1 MLSIQITRV
10 IHATY
15 ISSLLSF
22 RVQNIIYITH
32 NSRQL
37 RTSADGPT
45 RNIQRSTKMPSFAE
59 LREKAAKAADAGRHR
74 FNDTV
79 DRNTSVPMKS
89 TNWDPYSKK
98 APPPPPPSR
107 LAAANDQG
115 RTPPPRVNVA
125 NRPTGLHPV
134 ESEDINWANL
144 SPGDKEAFFSWLDEY
159 FERLFKVGIQP
170 QNSGV
175 RNSPLVHQPRTAT
188 SPDSTVKL
196 GVGPPPKVATWSRP
210 SITSTS
216 NNASPDF
223 PLSHPPPTVHGSSAL
238 DLAYFFHPSAHWS
251 SPWYDTDN
259 ILPPPL
265 HGNSDHRFA
274 GSWQSRNADKQVF
287 VGLLFADLSLCWGV
301 VEYSTKIHADPN
313 DTLLVRRQA
322 QYLPRPKALEQGPLV
337 RAHETYGET
346 IAAFAESFVGTGQY
360 CSRGECWDLA
370 SEALKYFDQF
380 DYVPKP
386 VPSISRT
393 HGHLIFEGK
402 ANGLHKTV
410 GRWRGGD
417 DRVRRGDIVEWRKVK
432 IGLVGGAPGSWAI
445 LGDPDH
451 TAVIVR
457 DSTMAG
463 GRMVRDGDSIKPG
476 DLGSLEVVEQSV
488 GSPPDRKEYDLNAFE
503 EGEMWIYR
511 PIGMKDFLG
520 CELTAKA
527 PEDVAT
533 MSI

>member
-1 MLSIQITRV
+1 
-10 IHATY
+10 
-15 ISSLLSF
+15 
-22 RVQNIIYITH
+22 
-32 NSRQL
+32 
-37 RTSADGPT
+37 
-45 RNIQRSTKMPSFAE
+45 MPSFAE
-59 LREKAAKAADAGRHR
+59 LRERAAKAADAGRHK

-107 LAAANDQG
+107 SAAANDQG
-115 RTPPPRVNVA
+115 RPSSSTPPPPRVNIA

-134 ESEDINWANL
+134 GSDEIDWANL
-144 SPGDKEAFFSWLDEY
+144 SPDDKEAFFSWLDEY

-170 QNSGV
+170 QNPGV
-175 RNSPLVHQPRTAT
+175 RLPPVHQPRAAT
-188 SPDSTVKL
+188 SPASTVKS

-210 SITSTS
+210 NTTPTS
-216 NNASPDF
+216 NNSPSDF

-251 SPWYDTDN
+251 SPWYDADN

-301 VEYSTKIHADPN
+301 VDYSTKIHADPN

-322 QYLPRPKALEQGPLV
+322 QYLPRPKALEREPLV

-402 ANGLHKTV
+402 ANGVHKTV

-457 DSTMAG
+457 DSTIAG
-463 GRMVRDGDSIKPG
+463 GRTVRDGDSVKPG

-511 PIGMKDFLG
+511 PIGMKDYMG
-520 CELTAKA
+520 CELAAKA